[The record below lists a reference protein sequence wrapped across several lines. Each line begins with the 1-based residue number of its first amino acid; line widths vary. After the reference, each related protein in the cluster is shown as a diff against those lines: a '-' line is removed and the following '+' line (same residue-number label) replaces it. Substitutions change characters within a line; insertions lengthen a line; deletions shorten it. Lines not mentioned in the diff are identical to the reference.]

1 MGRPRRPKRSRKA
14 GFPKS
19 GNARKPR
26 KRPTESGS
34 APKAP
39 TPPRECLPVE
49 PSTGLVNIDEHM
61 HEILKRWLRPSRT
74 YLSSES
80 RSDVLGERHFTRTYM
95 LPSGR
100 KVRVKTVM
108 EMENGCPRISS
119 KAAPSPKA

>member
-1 MGRPRRPKRSRKA
+1 MGRPRKPKRSRKA
-14 GFPKS
+14 GFSKS

-26 KRPTESGS
+26 KRPTKSSS

-39 TPPRECLPVE
+39 TPPMECPPME
-49 PSTGLVNIDEHM
+49 PSTGLVNIDEQM
-61 HEILKRWLRPSRT
+61 DKILKRWSRPSRT

-80 RSDVLGERHFTRTYM
+80 RSDVLGERYFTRTYM

-108 EMENGCPRISS
+108 EMENGCSR